1 MFICYFSFFTNDRCG
16 ASRTWNEITVIKCID
31 AVTIAASGNSAST
44 QIPLNGKADL
54 GYFSIQVQVTGD
66 GTAKFEYQLS
76 NNDTDY
82 IEPASAT
89 DIATGFT
96 KTSGPGSDGKDIFTF
111 QPEIGERLKIKVSE
125 TGGANSITVSV
136 WIAIQ

>member
-1 MFICYFSFFTNDRCG
+1 MKRCLFAILAFLLMTG
-16 ASRTWNEITVIKCID
+16 VAQARTWNEITVIKCID

-82 IEPASAT
+82 IEPASA
-89 DIATGFT
+89 IITGLLTHFST
-96 KTSGPGSDGKDIFTF
+96 AAQSFLVRAMSGS
-111 QPEIGERLKIKVSE
+111 Q
-125 TGGANSITVSV
+125 
-136 WIAIQ
+136 